1 MKKFSCIIVDDE
13 ETARRGLTRL
23 VEETEEL
30 DLIAT
35 CANGIEAIDAVQA
48 HRPQIVFLDV
58 QMPGI
63 SGFEVLASL
72 KKPWPQVIFTTA
84 HDEYAIKAFDI
95 NAVDYLLK
103 PFSDERFA
111 EAVRRAQKRIHDALP
126 AKTAVE
132 NLVKHARSSLQG
144 NSSLIDGGATNTS
157 RLVIKSEGSIHLLNF
172 SDIRYIEAF
181 DYYVKIHVANRFF
194 LLRETMKSME
204 ERLMSDLFVRIHKS
218 YIVNLSHLKALHKQ
232 GNNEYEAELNDH
244 IILKVSRNFKAA
256 LMDKLPG
263 N

>member
-1 MKKFSCIIVDDE
+1 MKISCIIVDDE
-13 ETARRGLTRL
+13 ETARRGLTSL
-23 VEETEEL
+23 VEEVDEL

-35 CANGIEAIDAVQA
+35 CANGIEAIDAAQA
-48 HRPQIVFLDV
+48 HRPQIIFLDV

-63 SGFEVLASL
+63 NGFEVLASL
-72 KKPWPQVIFTTA
+72 KKPWPQIIFTTA
-84 HDEYAIKAFDI
+84 HDEYAIRAFDI

-126 AKTAVE
+126 AKTAAE
-132 NLVKHARSSLQG
+132 NLVEHTRSSLQG
-144 NSSLIDGGATNTS
+144 NSSLIDGDARNTS

-181 DYYVKIHVANRFF
+181 DYYIKIHVANRFF
-194 LLRETMKSME
+194 LLRETMKAME
-204 ERLMSDLFVRIHKS
+204 ERLPGDLFVRIHKS

-232 GNNEYEAELNDH
+232 EYNEYEAELNDAV
-244 IILKVSRNFKAA
+244 ILKVSRNFKAA
-256 LMDKLPG
+256 LLDKLPG
-263 N
+263 D